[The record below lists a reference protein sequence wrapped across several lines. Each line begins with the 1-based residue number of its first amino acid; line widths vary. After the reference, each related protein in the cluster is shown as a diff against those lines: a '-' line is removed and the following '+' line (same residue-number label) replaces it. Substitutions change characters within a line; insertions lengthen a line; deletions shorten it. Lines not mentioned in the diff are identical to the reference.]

1 MGIDV
6 PCLVDLQHESSP
18 KILFISLFL
27 NTSLTILVDLQQ
39 RSHCRSGGTLKGTVI
54 PLYV

>member
-27 NTSLTILVDLQQ
+27 NTSFTILVDLQQ
-39 RSHCRSGGTLKGTVI
+39 RSHRRSDGHTQRIGD